1 MADQPKKPRTAA
13 QAAQNEKQRQAAA
26 ALKAAGL
33 KAFVPNVTYYI
44 QQEKAGKAKETI
56 IEEVRQR
63 QTERAAAPKAPKKAT
78 AAANAAPK
86 AAPSGNGNGTR
97 NNKPAAPANASTA
110 RKGRSVAQ
118 QAANQKLRN
127 MKAAFNTHNIKYG
140 APAMKHFKEQKALG
154 RSNSEIYAEMKGM
167 FPKFTVNES
176 GAKKAVVAK
185 RAVTAKKAVNVVPV
199 AVVGNQGAVKGQYV
213 CEKCRLVAN
222 NTRRNNR
229 PNNRPTNAAPVVAK
243 KINSNNLSYLFD

>member
-26 ALKAAGL
+26 ALKEAGL

-44 QQEKAGKAKETI
+44 QQEKAGKEKATI
-56 IEEVRQR
+56 IEEIRGR

-78 AAANAAPK
+78 AAANAGPK
-86 AAPSGNGNGTR
+86 ATGNGNGTR
-97 NNKPAAPANASTA
+97 NNKPKGTANNGTA
-110 RKGRSVAQ
+110 K
-118 QAANQKLRN
+118 KLRSAAQLAADKKMAN
-127 MKAAFNTHNIKYG
+127 LKAAFNTHKIKYG

-154 RSNSEIYAEMKGM
+154 RVNSEIYEEMKAL

-176 GAKKAVVAK
+176 GAEKPVVAK
-185 RAVTAKKAVNVVPV
+185 RAVTAKKAANVVGV
-199 AVVGNQGAVKGQYV
+199 ANAGVAKGQYV

-222 NTRRNNR
+222 NTRKNNR
-229 PNNRPTNAAPVVAK
+229 GNNKPKNNMSGNFFPVNMTN
-243 KINSNNLSYLFD
+243 F